1 MDAFKFPRAAPAPA
15 PVAAA
20 APTHRV
26 IGSLSKTWTFPAA
39 AARQQTQTQ
48 TPSQSRDRDE
58 VDKFFNCLED
68 SESDSSTAG
77 SRSPASPYTFDSE
90 HNKGYSLFAKALEA
104 FDEDDVMPFSLP
116 PGVLGTIGQE
126 EQESP
131 RSLDVVFEEEEEEGE
146 EETQVDD
153 DDEDDNDMFG
163 AGAGIMITVTPA
175 AEDNDDDE
183 YPSPQIDDSD
193 SDVEEDDE
201 DEEEQEEDEEQSEQ
215 VVQVSNSSA
224 HFSFAR
230 KPVPLFNDEFDE
242 DENDVPFNFG
252 HPLPLRSSMPPN
264 DLPMSTPPRSTP
276 SRSVRAPSPSTSS
289 IPRPKSFINN
299 FSSSSSTLV
308 DSDSSFSSVSTS
320 TSIMS
325 PSPPSKLP
333 IRSSSFATPPTNTKR
348 VGAAPSFIPQP
359 APVSSVSFPSSSPSP
374 MRKGPTLR
382 ERPSGAV
389 ASFIRQPARKTP
401 LMAAASKTGH
411 NDSDSIPNG
420 SASSNSN
427 PNYTSPRMQTPPTP
441 LRFAQS
447 PASRPRIPVL
457 SRQRQVTA

>member
-1 MDAFKFPRAAPAPA
+1 
-15 PVAAA
+15 
-20 APTHRV
+20 
-26 IGSLSKTWTFPAA
+26 
-39 AARQQTQTQ
+39 
-48 TPSQSRDRDE
+48 
-58 VDKFFNCLED
+58 
-68 SESDSSTAG
+68 
-77 SRSPASPYTFDSE
+77 
-90 HNKGYSLFAKALEA
+90 
-104 FDEDDVMPFSLP
+104 
-116 PGVLGTIGQE
+116 
-126 EQESP
+126 
-131 RSLDVVFEEEEEEGE
+131 
-146 EETQVDD
+146 
-153 DDEDDNDMFG
+153 MFG

-183 YPSPQIDDSD
+183 YPSPQIED
-193 SDVEEDDE
+193 SDVEEDEKDQ
-201 DEEEQEEDEEQSEQ
+201 EEQEDDEEQSEQ

-224 HFSFAR
+224 HFSFTR

-252 HPLPLRSSMPPN
+252 HPLPLRSSTPPD

-320 TSIMS
+320 ASIMS

-359 APVSSVSFPSSSPSP
+359 APASSVSFPSSSPSP

-382 ERPSGAV
+382 ERPSGTV

-411 NDSDSIPNG
+411 NDSDSIPNVFRSMTNVNNG
-420 SASSNSN
+420 PRFSSPSNRHVPTHADSADSSSVRSISRFEASYSRSIEAEAGDGLTSINSNSTPQSSSPSLSSIMTSPKLSFLSGFIPRPWESASVPGAAPVTKSKSN
-427 PNYTSPRMQTPPTP
+427 PVSRVYVSRDRQLER
-441 LRFAQS
+441 LRLRLQHDG
-447 PASRPRIPVL
+447 SRFF
-457 SRQRQVTA
+457 SEDMCQRCDVMVCLLMYA